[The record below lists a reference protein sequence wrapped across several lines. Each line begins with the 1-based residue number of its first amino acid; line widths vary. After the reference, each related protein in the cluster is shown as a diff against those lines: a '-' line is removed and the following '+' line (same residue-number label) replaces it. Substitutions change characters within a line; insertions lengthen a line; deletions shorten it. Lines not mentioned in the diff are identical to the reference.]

1 MAIQIGDKIPS
12 FKATKQD
19 GTAFDSHEIHEKPVV
34 IYFYPKDFTPGC
46 TTQACSFR
54 DAYQDFQDL
63 GAEVI
68 GVSGDSASS
77 HQSFQQKYKLPFILL
92 SDADRKLK
100 MNKLNPKY
108 VLRNYMAQL
117 AIEAAE
123 KEDYSFINELHELLK
138 HPYDEQPENEKWF
151 AKRPDWARNKVGCSM
166 LSCSS

>member
-1 MAIQIGDKIPS
+1 MAIQIGDKLPS

-68 GVSGDSASS
+68 GISGDSATS
-77 HQSFQQKYKLPFILL
+77 HQNFQQKYKLPFILL
-92 SDADRKLK
+92 SDADRKLRRLFGVP
-100 MNKLNPKY
+100 NALFGLLPGRVTY
-108 VLRNYMAQL
+108 VFDAKGYCIYIFDSISAKNHITKALE
-117 AIEAAE
+117 AI
-123 KEDYSFINELHELLK
+123 KKSK
-138 HPYDEQPENEKWF
+138 
-151 AKRPDWARNKVGCSM
+151 
-166 LSCSS
+166 